1 MTGHPK
7 EPRFLEPTNTLKI
20 KVGHGGIS
28 PDLLKKSQEYIEK
41 NPLDF
46 GPYAQTFLKEIEDV
60 LARVKQNPA
69 LKSDPAVIETIAK
82 PIMGLKANGGMFK
95 YPLISMI
102 ADVGLQFIDK
112 AKELN
117 HDGMEIISAH
127 NRSIALIIST
137 RLRGYAGPEGHKI
150 TEELA
155 DACNRYF
162 QKYMRE

>member
-7 EPRFLEPTNTLKI
+7 EPRFIEPTNTLKI

-46 GPYAQTFLKEIEDV
+46 GPFAQTFLKEIDDH
-60 LARVKQNPA
+60 LARVKKEPQ
-69 LKSDPAVIETIAK
+69 LKNDPKLIENIAK

-117 HDGMEIISAH
+117 QDGIEIISAH
-127 NRSIALIIST
+127 NRSIALIISS
-137 RLRGYAGPEGHKI
+137 RLRGYAGQEGQKI

-155 DACNRYF
+155 EACNRYF